1 MASVLKIKRRVT
13 GASGAPASLAGGEL
27 AYNEVNDVLYY
38 GKGNNGSG
46 VATSIVAV
54 AGSGNGG
61 VDVSSTQTITG
72 DKTFSGALDVTGTL
86 KIGGTTVTSDAA
98 ELNLLDGIT
107 AGTASASKA
116 LVVDASK
123 DLTLDGGDL
132 TVADLSATGNV
143 IIGGDLTVNGTT
155 TTINSTIVAVD
166 DKAIELGSTAS
177 PSDASANGGGI
188 ILKGT
193 TDKTI
198 LYANGTASWD
208 VSEHVNLASGKEL
221 KIDGTSVLSSSTLG
235 SSIVYSDLEKVGAIS
250 EGYWEASTIGIA
262 YGGTGQTTAQAA
274 IDALTQVSL
283 ASQGQVLV
291 KNASGNAAWGS
302 PTLHDRLQAL
312 TDASA
317 PPSFAGG
324 MTDRVAF
331 YTNEMGSTA
340 DFFKVTEFSRG
351 LLGGADAAAHR
362 STLGLVIGTDV
373 QAYDAELAAIAGL
386 TSAADKGVMF
396 SGSGTAATFDLTS
409 FGRSLVDD
417 ANASAARSTLGVVI
431 GTDVQAYNANLGA
444 IAGLTSAA
452 DKGVYFTGS
461 GAAAVYELTSF
472 GRTLGGSA
480 DAAAA
485 RTSLGLGSIA
495 TQAANNVSISGGSIS
510 GVTLDVTV
518 DGGSF

>member
-1 MASVLKIKRRVT
+1 MANVIRIKRST
-13 GASGAPASLAGGEL
+13 GNTAPGSLANAEL
-27 AYNEVNDVLYY
+27 AFSEGSNTLYF
-38 GKGNNGSG
+38 GKGTGGAGGS
-46 VATSIVAV
+46 ATSIEAI
-54 AGSGNGG
+54 AGKGAFVSLADAQTVSGN
-61 VDVSSTQTITG
+61 
-72 DKTFSGALDVTGTL
+72 KTFSGAVDVTGSL
-86 KIGGTTVTSDAA
+86 KLNGSTVTATAA
-98 ELNLLDGIT
+98 QLNEVSKLSGVT

-116 LVVDASK
+116 LVVDANK

-132 TVADLSATGNV
+132 TVADFSATGNV
-143 IIGGDLTVNGTT
+143 TIGGDLTVNGTT

-274 IDALTQVSL
+274 IDALTQVSS

-317 PPSFAGG
+317 PPAFAGG

-331 YTNEMGSTA
+331 YTNQMGSTA

-386 TSAADKGVMF
+386 TSAADKGMYF
-396 SGSGTAATFDLTS
+396 TGSGTAATFDLSS
-409 FGRSLVDD
+409 FGRSL
-417 ANASAARSTLGVVI
+417 A
-431 GTDVQAYNANLGA
+431 
-444 IAGLTSAA
+444 
-452 DKGVYFTGS
+452 
-461 GAAAVYELTSF
+461 
-472 GRTLGGSA
+472 GSA

-485 RTSLGLGSIA
+485 RSSLGLGGMA
-495 TQAANNVSISGGSIS
+495 VQAASNVAITGGSVS
-510 GVTLDVTV
+510 GVSLDSVTI
-518 DGGSF
+518 DGGSY